1 MALKRWPFKFN
12 LTHSPTPLTFGILL
26 LGLFSSLPPL
36 QAQTL
41 FPPAHEQASVV
52 PQTPLEV
59 VILRR
64 AIIGQ
69 ESGANFRAVNPHSGA
84 LGYGQVMPENIPS
97 WSREALGYS
106 ISAQQFLANPQV
118 QLYIIDHKLNQ
129 YWQKALVASGGNPAI
144 AIQRVAAQWYSGRP
158 ELYASTRPQYYAGYS
173 YPSIAEYSY
182 SVLRRYYGLQQAV
195 LAQATSAAA
204 QAIVAPAPAPSPPAN
219 PPQSLTNPP
228 SSIFS
233 WTNLQLSE
241 NPMRLENEYAQAPD
255 FTL

>member
-1 MALKRWPFKFN
+1 MVLKRWPFKLN
-12 LTHSPTPLTFGILL
+12 LADCTPPLTFGILL
-26 LGLFSSLPPL
+26 LGLFSSPL
-36 QAQTL
+36 KAQTL
-41 FPPAHEQASVV
+41 FPPVHEQASVV
-52 PQTPLEV
+52 PQAPLEV
-59 VILRR
+59 VLLRR

-129 YWQKALVASGGNPAI
+129 YWQKALLASGGNPAI

-158 ELYASTRPQYYAGYS
+158 ELYTSTRPQSYAGYR
-173 YPSIAEYSY
+173 YPSIAEYAY

-195 LAQATSAAA
+195 LAQAALPAQPLAAA
-204 QAIVAPAPAPSPPAN
+204 APAAPVN
-219 PPQSLTNPP
+219 PPQPVTHPP
-228 SSIFS
+228 ASIFT

-241 NPMRLENEYAQAPD
+241 NSMILENEYARAPD

>member
-1 MALKRWPFKFN
+1 MALKRWPFKLN
-12 LTHSPTPLTFGILL
+12 LAHCTTPFTFGILL
-26 LGLFSSLPPL
+26 FGLFPSPIK
-36 QAQTL
+36 AQTL

-52 PQTPLEV
+52 PQAPLEV
-59 VILRR
+59 VLLRR

-97 WSREALGYS
+97 WSREALGYI

-118 QLYIIDHKLNQ
+118 QLYIIDHKLHQ

-158 ELYASTRPQYYAGYS
+158 ELYTSTRPQYYAGYH

-195 LAQATSAAA
+195 LAQVTPTAQPVAAPTPPVNPLQTATH
-204 QAIVAPAPAPSPPAN
+204 PPA
-219 PPQSLTNPP
+219 
-228 SSIFS
+228 SIFS

-241 NPMRLENEYAQAPD
+241 NSMILENEYAHVPD